1 MTQYDI
7 DNLRFPDETEADAD
21 SPVSETLM
29 QTLIHNFEAL
39 VLMMLKHGDSG
50 SATSDPP
57 NDTTGVLTD
66 TGASFDVDEH
76 NGRSILF
83 TSGDAKNLHLTITDT
98 TATTI
103 VVSGTNLYDAGIRS
117 GDSYIITYWLDPNY
131 GHTHNGVDSNNITP
145 ASASIAQANLKTS
158 TGEVSQSSS
167 GGNNTLPGGTYGF
180 YPQIKNDG
188 SAGHTGGNQISNGL
202 NSASYVTNIYLV
214 PTGADTEYAQQRYVT
229 ASGEIHWLFILRE
242 YATGKV
248 VSQYSAPDHPCF
260 GNGGKPLLVGH
271 PFPEVFEESGN
282 LYRFT
287 RDPETGLLTDSKQRV
302 EILTI
307 NPALADVAKIEKAR
321 MIADE
326 AKPDLAWLEAFAKL
340 YEVDETKTA
349 DWPDVPVTVALP
361 RTDAG
366 GNLIDDYRF
375 AKKRPAQIEPI
386 KKVITKP
393 TLVEAAAIKQRKQV
407 NLDPKDDQGA
417 QAGRS

>member
-7 DNLRFPDETEADAD
+7 DNLRFPDDTEVDAD

-39 VLMMLKHGDSG
+39 VLMMLKHGDAG
-50 SATSDPP
+50 TLTSDPP

-66 TGASFDVDEH
+66 SARSFDTDEH

-83 TSGDAKNLHLTITDT
+83 TSGNAKNLAFTITDT
-98 TATTI
+98 TATTLT
-103 VVSGTNLYDAGIRS
+103 VSGTNLYDAGARS
-117 GDSYIITYWLDPNY
+117 GDSYIITYWLNPNY
-131 GHTHNGVDSNNITP
+131 GHTHNGEDSNNITP

-158 TGEVSQSSS
+158 TGEVSQASS
-167 GGNNTLPGGTYGF
+167 GANNTLPGGTYGF
-180 YPQIKNDG
+180 YPQIKNNG
-188 SAGHTGGNQISNGL
+188 SAGHTGMNRISTSL
-202 NSASYVTNIYLV
+202 NSATYVTNIFLT

-229 ASGEIHWLFILRE
+229 ASGEIHWLFILRD
-242 YATGKV
+242 YSTGKV
-248 VSQYSAPDHPCF
+248 ISQYSAPDHPCF

-302 EILTI
+302 EIMTI
-307 NPALADVAKIEKAR
+307 NPDLADVAKIEKAR
-321 MIADE
+321 MIE
-326 AKPDLAWLEAFAKL
+326 AEDKPDLAWLEAFDKL
-340 YEVDETKTA
+340 FELDETKTA

-361 RTDAG
+361 KTDAG
-366 GNLIDDYRF
+366 GNLIDDHRF
-375 AKKRPAQIEPI
+375 AGKRPKQIEPI

-407 NLDPKDDQGA
+407 ALDPKDGQGS